1 MTSPKLPSQCLSQS
15 LSKTR
20 SGYGPIGLWSH
31 RVSLSLLSPLGLIG
45 LGLLAAPI
53 AQAQTTGTEI
63 KLLEP
68 SGLAAVQAPNPTES
82 IRPMAVPSVAPPD
95 IVQAPH
101 DVQTHG
107 IQTHGIVQ
115 PEVEPMP
122 PVATV
127 KPESKAPETIIF
139 SDRTSGCDTS
149 VAWGRAVVD
158 LCQPKPTIAV
168 TPRPIKSVAPPESI
182 AAGSSAGTPEPEA
195 ESKAAHW
202 EPITVDRQGIQFS
215 PPSALK
221 PYFNGTLKLPKMPSL
236 SSLGMMFP
244 LAIPSPITSFFG
256 WRVHPISG
264 DQRMHTGTD
273 IAAPI
278 GTSVI
283 AALTGKV
290 LLADF
295 LGGYGLVVALEHG
308 QGSQQTLYAHL
319 SELFVK
325 PGQVVEKGTVIG
337 RVGTTGNSTGPH
349 LHFELR
355 QQLPD
360 GSWIA
365 QDAGLQIEVA
375 LKDLNQSLK
384 VAKLSPTP
392 SLSLQAQLQ
401 QMPQPQ
407 QMAQLPTES
416 LPLKAQPAIVKVS
429 KVSIL
434 KVPVKMSEI
443 SQFEQTKTGLT
454 P

>member
-1 MTSPKLPSQCLSQS
+1 MTSPKLPPQLRCQS

-20 SGYGPIGLWSH
+20 SGYRPIGLWC
-31 RVSLSLLSPLGLIG
+31 RQVSLSLLSPFGLIG
-45 LGLLAAPI
+45 WGLLAVPI

-68 SGLAAVQAPNPTES
+68 SGLAAVQAPNPTQS
-82 IRPMAVPSVAPPD
+82 IRPMATPSVASPDLIQARDAHD
-95 IVQAPH
+95 IVQP
-101 DVQTHG
+101 D
-107 IQTHGIVQ
+107 
-115 PEVEPMP
+115 VEPMP
-122 PVATV
+122 PVAIV

-149 VAWGRAVVD
+149 VAWGTAVVD
-158 LCQPKPTIAV
+158 LCQSKSTIAV
-168 TPRPIKSVAPPESI
+168 TPHPTKLVAPPQSIAAEASDVTPEPQAESI
-182 AAGSSAGTPEPEA
+182 AT
-195 ESKAAHW
+195 HW
-202 EPITVDRQGIQFS
+202 EPISIDRQGIQFS
-215 PPSALK
+215 PPAVLK
-221 PYFNGTLKLPKMPSL
+221 PYFNGNLKLPKMPSL

-295 LGGYGLVVALEHG
+295 LGGYGMVIALEHG

-365 QDAGLQIEVA
+365 QDAGVQIEVA
-375 LKDLNQSLK
+375 LKDLNQSLR
-384 VAKLSPTP
+384 VARLPPTP
-392 SLSLQAQLQ
+392 SLSLQVQLQ
-401 QMPQPQ
+401 HMPQPQ

-416 LPLKAQPAIVKVS
+416 LLLKARPSTAKIS

-434 KVPVKMSEI
+434 KVPVKNPEI
-443 SQFEQTKTGLT
+443 SQFERTKTGHA

>member
-1 MTSPKLPSQCLSQS
+1 MTSPKLPSQS

-20 SGYGPIGLWSH
+20 SEHGPIALWS
-31 RVSLSLLSPLGLIG
+31 RQCSLSLLSPLGLG
-45 LGLLAAPI
+45 LVSLGFLYIPI
-53 AQAQTTGTEI
+53 AQAQTTGTDI

-82 IRPMAVPSVAPPD
+82 TKPMAASSVAPPE
-95 IVQAPH
+95 IVQS
-101 DVQTHG
+101 
-107 IQTHGIVQ
+107 
-115 PEVEPMP
+115 EVEPMP

-127 KPESKAPETIIF
+127 KPESKAPQAIIF

-149 VAWGRAVVD
+149 VAWGAAVGN
-158 LCQPKPTIAV
+158 LCQSKPTATP
-168 TPRPIKSVAPPESI
+168 TPRPTKSFAAPESI
-182 AAGSSAGTPEPEA
+182 AVEASDLTPEPEA
-195 ESKAAHW
+195 ESSAAHW
-202 EPITVDRQGIQFS
+202 GPISVDRQGIQFS
-215 PPSALK
+215 PPDVFK
-221 PYFNGTLKLPKMPSL
+221 PYFNGNLKLPKMPSL
-236 SSLGMMFP
+236 SSLGLMFP
-244 LAIPSPITSFFG
+244 LALPSPITSLFG
-256 WRVHPISG
+256 WRIHPISG

-273 IAAPI
+273 IAAPL
-278 GTSVI
+278 GTPVI

-295 LGGYGLVVALEHG
+295 LGGYGIAIALEHG

-384 VAKLSPTP
+384 VAKLPQTP
-392 SLSLQAQLQ
+392 SVSLQSQLQ
-401 QMPQPQ
+401 QAPQPQ
-407 QMAQLPTES
+407 QIAQVPTTS
-416 LPLKAQPAIVKVS
+416 LPLKAQSAIAKY
-429 KVSIL
+429 
-434 KVPVKMSEI
+434 PR
-443 SQFEQTKTGLT
+443 
-454 P
+454 

>member
-1 MTSPKLPSQCLSQS
+1 MTSPKLLPQRRCQS
-15 LSKTR
+15 LPKTR
-20 SGYGPIGLWSH
+20 SGYRSIGLWSR
-31 RVSLSLLSPLGLIG
+31 RVSLSLLSPLGLMG
-45 LGLLAAPI
+45 LGLLAVPI
-53 AQAQTTGTEI
+53 AHAQTTGTEI

-68 SGLAAVQAPNPTES
+68 SGLAAVQAPNSTES
-82 IRPMAVPSVAPPD
+82 TRSTATPSVAPPD
-95 IVQAPH
+95 LVQAP
-101 DVQTHG
+101 DQAPD
-107 IQTHGIVQ
+107 QAQ
-115 PEVEPMP
+115 PGVEPMP
-122 PVATV
+122 PIATI

-149 VAWGRAVVD
+149 VAWGVAVID
-158 LCQPKPTIAV
+158 LCQSKPTIAV
-168 TPRPIKSVAPPESI
+168 TPPRTKSVALPESI
-182 AAGSSAGTPEPEA
+182 AAEASDVTPEPQA
-195 ESKAAHW
+195 ESIDTSW
-202 EPITVDRQGIQFS
+202 EPISVDRQGIQFS
-215 PPSALK
+215 PPAVLK
-221 PYFNGTLKLPKMPSL
+221 PYFNGNLKLPKMPSL

-244 LAIPSPITSFFG
+244 LAIPSPLTSFFG

-273 IAAPI
+273 IAAPL
-278 GTSVI
+278 GTPVI

-295 LGGYGLVVALEHG
+295 LGGYGVAIALEHG

-365 QDAGLQIEVA
+365 QDAGVQIEVA
-375 LKDLNQSLK
+375 LKDLNHSLK
-384 VAKLSPTP
+384 VAKLPPTP

-401 QMPQPQ
+401 QMPQPH

-416 LPLKAQPAIVKVS
+416 LPLKAQSSTAKMS

-434 KVPVKMSEI
+434 KVPVKMPEI
-443 SQFEQTKTGLT
+443 SQFE
-454 P
+454 

>member
-1 MTSPKLPSQCLSQS
+1 MTSPKPPSQSPSKIQSRSQPV
-15 LSKTR
+15 
-20 SGYGPIGLWSH
+20 PIGLWSR
-31 RVSLSLLSPLGLIG
+31 RVSASLLSPIG
-45 LGLLAAPI
+45 LGLVSLGLLSGPVV
-53 AQAQTTGTEI
+53 QAQTTGTDI

-68 SGLAAVQAPNPTES
+68 SGLAAVQAPSLTES
-82 IRPMAVPSVAPPD
+82 TKPTVAPLVAPPE
-95 IVQAPH
+95 IVQA
-101 DVQTHG
+101 
-107 IQTHGIVQ
+107 
-115 PEVEPMP
+115 EVEPMP

-127 KPESKAPETIIF
+127 KPSAKPESKAPESIIF

-149 VAWGRAVVD
+149 VAWGSAVGS
-158 LCQPKPTIAV
+158 LCQSKPTVAK
-168 TPRPIKSVAPPESI
+168 PSSPSKSVAAPESI
-182 AAGSSAGTPEPEA
+182 AAEASDLTPEPEPG
-195 ESKAAHW
+195 AARW
-202 EPITVDRQGIQFS
+202 GPITVDREGIQFS
-215 PPSALK
+215 PPAVLK
-221 PYFNGTLKLPKMPSL
+221 PYFNGNLKLPKMPSL

-244 LAIPSPITSFFG
+244 LAIPAPITSLFG
-256 WRVHPISG
+256 WRTHPISG

-273 IAAPI
+273 IAAPL
-278 GTSVI
+278 GTPVV

-295 LGGYGLVVALEHG
+295 LGGYGIAVALEHG

-375 LKDLNQSLK
+375 LKDLSQSLK
-384 VAKLSPTP
+384 VAKLPQTQP
-392 SLSLQAQLQ
+392 LSFQSQTQQIAQVP
-401 QMPQPQ
+401 QM
-407 QMAQLPTES
+407 LPTSQS
-416 LPLKAQPAIVKVS
+416 LPLRAESTIVKTFQKS
-429 KVSIL
+429 NIKQL
-434 KVPVKMSEI
+434 KVPANMSVLVQ
-443 SQFEQTKTGLT
+443 SKQTKTGQT

>member
-1 MTSPKLPSQCLSQS
+1 MTSPKLPPPLWCQS

-20 SGYGPIGLWSH
+20 SRYQPIGLWSR
-31 RVSLSLLSPLGLIG
+31 RVSLSLLAPFGLIG
-45 LGLLAAPI
+45 WGLLGVPI

-82 IRPMAVPSVAPPD
+82 IRPMATTSVSSPD
-95 IVQAPH
+95 LVQAR
-101 DVQTHG
+101 DI
-107 IQTHGIVQ
+107 IQ
-115 PEVEPMP
+115 PDVEPMP

-149 VAWGRAVVD
+149 VAWGAAVVD
-158 LCQPKPTIAV
+158 LCQSEPTIAV
-168 TPRPIKSVAPPESI
+168 TPHRTKWVAPPESI
-182 AAGSSAGTPEPEA
+182 AAEASEVTPEPQA
-195 ESKAAHW
+195 ESIATHW
-202 EPITVDRQGIQFS
+202 EPISVDRQGIQFS
-215 PPSALK
+215 PPVALK
-221 PYFNGTLKLPKMPSL
+221 LYFNGNLKLPKMPSL

-290 LLADF
+290 LLADS
-295 LGGYGLVVALEHG
+295 LGGYGMAIALEHG

-365 QDAGLQIEVA
+365 QDAGVQIEVA

-384 VAKLSPTP
+384 VARFPPTP
-392 SLSLQAQLQ
+392 SLSLQVQLQ
-401 QMPQPQ
+401 QMPQPY
-407 QMAQLPTES
+407 QMAQLPNES
-416 LPLKAQPAIVKVS
+416 LPLKAQPAIAKMS

-434 KVPVKMSEI
+434 KVPVKNPEI
-443 SQFEQTKTGLT
+443 SQFEQTKTGQT

>member
-1 MTSPKLPSQCLSQS
+1 M
-15 LSKTR
+15 
-20 SGYGPIGLWSH
+20 
-31 RVSLSLLSPLGLIG
+31 
-45 LGLLAAPI
+45 
-53 AQAQTTGTEI
+53 
-63 KLLEP
+63 
-68 SGLAAVQAPNPTES
+68 
-82 IRPMAVPSVAPPD
+82 
-95 IVQAPH
+95 
-101 DVQTHG
+101 
-107 IQTHGIVQ
+107 
-115 PEVEPMP
+115 
-122 PVATV
+122 
-127 KPESKAPETIIF
+127 
-139 SDRTSGCDTS
+139 
-149 VAWGRAVVD
+149 
-158 LCQPKPTIAV
+158 
-168 TPRPIKSVAPPESI
+168 
-182 AAGSSAGTPEPEA
+182 TPEPQA
-195 ESKAAHW
+195 ESRAAHW
-202 EPITVDRQGIQFS
+202 EPITVDRQGLQFS
-215 PPSALK
+215 PPAVLR
-221 PYFNGTLKLPKMPSL
+221 PYFNGNLKLPKMPSL

-295 LGGYGLVVALEHG
+295 LGGYGIVIALEHG

-325 PGQVVEKGTVIG
+325 PGQMVEKGTVIG

-360 GSWIA
+360 SSWIA

-375 LKDLNQSLK
+375 LKDFNQSLK
-384 VAKLSPTP
+384 VAKLPPTP

-401 QMPQPQ
+401 QIPQPQ

-416 LPLKAQPAIVKVS
+416 LPLKAQSAIAKVS

-434 KVPVKMSEI
+434 NAPVKMPEI
-443 SQFEQTKTGLT
+443 SQFEQTKTGQT

>member
-1 MTSPKLPSQCLSQS
+1 MTSPKLPSQYLSQF

-20 SGYGPIGLWSH
+20 SGYGPIGLWSR

-45 LGLLAAPI
+45 LGLLPAPI

-68 SGLAAVQAPNPTES
+68 SGLAAVQAPNPIES
-82 IRPMAVPSVAPPD
+82 IRPMAIPSVAPPD
-95 IVQAPH
+95 IVQTH
-101 DVQTHG
+101 DVQTHDD
-107 IQTHGIVQ
+107 IVQ
-115 PEVEPMP
+115 SEVEPMP

-127 KPESKAPETIIF
+127 QPESKAPETIIF

-149 VAWGRAVVD
+149 VAWGADVVD
-158 LCQPKPTIAV
+158 LCQPKPSIAV

-182 AAGSSAGTPEPEA
+182 AAGASGIIPEPQA
-195 ESKAAHW
+195 ESIAPPW

-215 PPSALK
+215 PPAVLK
-221 PYFNGTLKLPKMPSL
+221 PYFNGNLKLPKMPRL

-256 WRVHPISG
+256 WRVHPIFG

-283 AALTGKV
+283 AALTGRV

-295 LGGYGLVVALEHG
+295 LGGYGIAIALEHD

-325 PGQVVEKGTVIG
+325 PGQVVEKGSVIG

-384 VAKLSPTP
+384 VAKVSPTP
-392 SLSLQAQLQ
+392 SLTLQAQLQ
-401 QMPQPQ
+401 QIPQPQ
-407 QMAQLPTES
+407 QIAQIPTES
-416 LPLKAQPAIVKVS
+416 LPLKAQPAIAKVS
-429 KVSIL
+429 KVSVL
-434 KVPVKMSEI
+434 KVPVKMPETP
-443 SQFEQTKTGLT
+443 QFKQMKTGQT